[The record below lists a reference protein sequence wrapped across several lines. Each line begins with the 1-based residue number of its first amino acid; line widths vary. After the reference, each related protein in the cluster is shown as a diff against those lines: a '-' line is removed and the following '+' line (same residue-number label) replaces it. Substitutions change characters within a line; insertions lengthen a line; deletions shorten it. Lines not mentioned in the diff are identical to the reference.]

1 MSLRRLPEA
10 LCVSRTG
17 NRIPAEG
24 TVDVPRLSVTDSR
37 GTVWSAR
44 TGAIESRVGERVK
57 TYTPADGLPYDK
69 ITSIA
74 AGEGGVWFATPRGA
88 IRFDG
93 KNWEYRQGLRW
104 LPDDDVRAIAV
115 EANGNAWF
123 ATKKGV
129 GLIERRSITLAEKA
143 KFFEDEIDLR
153 HRRTPYGYV
162 LGVRLKRPGD
172 KSEWMQQDSDNDG
185 LWTSM
190 YGAGEC
196 FAYAATGSE
205 LAKKRAKAAFEA
217 LRFLRVV
224 TEGGEHPAPRGFVAR
239 SILPTSG
246 PDPNK
251 ADSREHDEQKRQK
264 EDRLWKVM
272 SPRWPVSA
280 DGKWYWK
287 TDTSSDELDGHFFFY
302 ALYYD
307 LVASTDEEK
316 ARVRE
321 QVTAIAD
328 HLLDHNFHLVDYD
341 GQPTRWGVFNP
352 ESLNHDSNWL
362 EERGLNSLSILTY
375 LKIAG
380 HVSGD
385 AKYSEAARKLIEQHA
400 YDQNILIPKTNAGPG
415 SGNQSDD
422 EMAFMDFYNLI
433 RYETDP
439 KLLRK
444 YALAF
449 SNYWS
454 MERPELNP
462 LFNFMYAAANTG
474 KTFEDAYGKRDLSP
488 TGDWLEESMDT
499 LRRYPLDRVN
509 WRLTNSHRTDIVP
522 LPAYAREGRR
532 ERARLPQEW
541 QGVADRRAV
550 SWISGI
556 TILGNWTRAVT
567 AWSLRTV
574 DRFCCHTTWG
584 CITSSST
591 PIMSNRIVIVLALL
605 APLLSAQPV
614 QLEKLENKTILVF
627 TPHPDDDTFCCAGTL
642 ALLAKRQNNI
652 HIVIYTNDDK
662 GSRDP
667 EMTSERLARIRQD

>member
-1 MSLRRLPEA
+1 VDLAGSLEDIWKRQYTLLHSDTIDSLSFRPALIFLIVAIAQAGSFQQEVAHTYTTEDGLLSNDVTSVAVVNGQVFAKTSAGVARFSGGRWSPDTTQLPVRSNLE
-10 LCVSRTG
+10 
-17 NRIPAEG
+17 
-24 TVDVPRLSVTDSR
+24 VTDSLGR
-37 GTVWSAR
+37 VWSVRA
-44 TGAIESRVGERVK
+44 GAVIAP
-57 TYTPADGLPYDK
+57 YTPADGLPYDK

-74 AGEGGVWFATPRGA
+74 AGEQGVIWLATPKGA

-93 KNWEYRQGLRW
+93 KNWEYRQGPRW

-123 ATKKGV
+123 ATKKGIA
-129 GLIERRSITLAEKA
+129 LIERRRITFAEKA

-153 HRRTPYGYV
+153 HRRTQYGYV

-172 KSEWMQQDSDNDG
+172 KSEWTQQDSDNDG

-205 LAKKRAKAAFEA
+205 LAKRRAKAAFEA

-224 TEGGEHPAPRGFVAR
+224 TEGGNHPAPHGFVAR

-251 ADSREHDEQKRQK
+251 IDTREHDQQKREK

-307 LVASTDEEK
+307 LVASTGDEK
-316 ARVRE
+316 SRVRE
-321 QVTAIAD
+321 QVSAIAD
-328 HLLDHNFHLVDYD
+328 HLLDHNLHLVDYD
-341 GQPTRWGVFNP
+341 RQPTRWGVFNP
-352 ESLNHDSNWL
+352 ESLNHASNWW

-375 LKIAG
+375 LKIAS
-380 HVSGD
+380 HVTGN
-385 AKYSEAARKLIEQHA
+385 AKYSDAARKLIEQYA
-400 YDQNILIPKTNAGPG
+400 YDQNVLIPKTNAGPG

-439 KLLRK
+439 KIQPK

-462 LFNFMYAAANTG
+462 LFNFMYAATNTG
-474 KTFEDAYGKRDLSP
+474 RQFKDAYGKRDLTP
-488 TGDWLEESMDT
+488 AGEWLEESLDT

-522 LPAYAREGRR
+522 LPAYAREPGAKAGLRNNGKVLPID
-532 ERARLPQEW
+532 ERFLDQWNHDPWELDQGGDGLELADGASFLLPYYM
-541 QGVADRRAV
+541 GLYHKFINAD
-550 SWISGI
+550 GH
-556 TILGNWTRAVT
+556 
-567 AWSLRTV
+567 
-574 DRFCCHTTWG
+574 D
-584 CITSSST
+584 
-591 PIMSNRIVIVLALL
+591 
-605 APLLSAQPV
+605 
-614 QLEKLENKTILVF
+614 
-627 TPHPDDDTFCCAGTL
+627 
-642 ALLAKRQNNI
+642 
-652 HIVIYTNDDK
+652 
-662 GSRDP
+662 
-667 EMTSERLARIRQD
+667 